1 MKNPFSASHIISYS
15 MAASAARRLLSIAGF
30 GSGTSVSS
38 SGEMK
43 AMRKAL
49 GLAGLSMDKPM
60 LFIDAGGHIGEWTQ
74 AALASFSRSKIHAF
88 EPSMIHAS
96 AFTAKL
102 FPADRVTL
110 TIAALGRES
119 GKAVLF
125 KDQNTTGLASM
136 TKRDLSHHG
145 IEMRIEES
153 IEVQTLDDYCEKNSI
168 AHVDFLK
175 IDVEGHELDVLAGAS
190 ALLKRGAIS
199 ALQFEFGGCNID
211 TRTYFRDFYK
221 LLEPLGFSIYIIRPN
236 GDLARIVRYREFLE
250 QFTTTNYIAV
260 KNGKAI

>member
-15 MAASAARRLLSIAGF
+15 VAASIARRFLSIAGF

-49 GLAGLSMDKPM
+49 DLAGVVMDKPM

-74 AALASFSRSKIHAF
+74 AALATFRHSKIHAF
-88 EPSMIHAS
+88 EPSMVHAN
-96 AFTAKL
+96 AFEANF

-110 TIAALGRES
+110 TRAALGREAGS
-119 GKAVLF
+119 AVLF

-145 IEMRIEES
+145 IEMRIEEA
-153 IEVQTLDDYCEKNSI
+153 IDVQTLDDYCANNNI
-168 AHVDFLK
+168 THVDFLK

-190 ALLKRGAIS
+190 SLLKRGAIS

-221 LLEPLGFSIYIIRPN
+221 LLEPLGFSIHVIRSN
-236 GDLARIVRYREFLE
+236 GDLARITRYREFLE

-260 KNGKAI
+260 KKR